1 MPNSLVVTGPSGSG
15 KTTVIESLLKVP
27 LFELSISYTTRERR
41 PGEVHGKHYFF
52 VSREEFQLKIAEDFF
67 LEHTEFSGNL
77 YGTPKRP
84 LDDGKIVIFDIELEG
99 LRFFKER
106 SPRAF
111 FCLVYVDKR
120 TMEKRLM
127 KRLYMDTDEEVDEE
141 DFKRRMA
148 SYEAYEGIENEFE
161 FNKVINNSG
170 SVESV
175 MELAHEL
182 ADEVIEYYE
191 MVR

>member
-1 MPNSLVVTGPSGSG
+1 MANSLVVTGPSGSG
-15 KTTVIESLLKVP
+15 KTTIIESLLKIP
-27 LFELSISYTTRERR
+27 LFELSVSYTTRERR
-41 PGEVHGKHYFF
+41 PGESHGKHYFF
-52 VSREEFQLKIAEDFF
+52 VSREDFLLKVAEDFF

-77 YGTPKRP
+77 YGTPKP
-84 LDDGKIVIFDIELEG
+84 PFEDGKIIIFDIELEG

-111 FCLVYVDKR
+111 FCLVHVDKR

-127 KRLYMDTDEEVDEE
+127 KRLYMDTDDEVDEE
-141 DFKRRMA
+141 DFMRRMA
-148 SYEAYEGIENEFE
+148 SYGAYEGIEKEFE

-170 SVESV
+170 SVERA
-175 MELAHEL
+175 MELAREL

-191 MVR
+191 MVE